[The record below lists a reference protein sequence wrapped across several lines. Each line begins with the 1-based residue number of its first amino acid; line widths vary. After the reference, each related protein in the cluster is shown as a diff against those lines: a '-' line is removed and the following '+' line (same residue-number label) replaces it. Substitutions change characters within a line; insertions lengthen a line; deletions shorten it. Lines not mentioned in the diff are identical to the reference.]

1 VVGCQVLFDS
11 LNILALQLKLR
22 AWLVGV
28 SESFEVVVS
37 TMAIGDRR
45 LGFTLVELLVVIAII
60 GVLVGLLLPAVQAAR
75 EAARRMSCSNNLKQI
90 GLAMINYESATK
102 RIPPSACINP
112 RIATNAS
119 WSIHGRL
126 LPYMEQNNIA
136 NQVDLSVDW
145 SNYPVLNYYR
155 VSTYVCP
162 SDPRG
167 DIPRDTA
174 ATGSATAMFLYPT
187 TYGFNLGTWLV
198 YDPNTNSGGDG
209 VTHTNS
215 TLKLASVTDGLS
227 RTLWASEVHAWQAYT
242 RNAGP
247 STTAMPTTIAE
258 VAAIADSGRKDRI
271 FPDGTGTGH
280 CEWTRGHA
288 HHSGFTVTMGPN
300 TVVPFMFNGVRYNID
315 YNSQAEGQS
324 TTRPS
329 YAVLTSRSWHGGLV
343 NSCLMDG
350 SVQSIN
356 NNIDLQIWQAL
367 GTRAKADRSD
377 IDP

>member
-1 VVGCQVLFDS
+1 
-11 LNILALQLKLR
+11 
-22 AWLVGV
+22 V
-28 SESFEVVVS
+28 SF
-37 TMAIGDRR
+37 MAIGNRR
-45 LGFTLVELLVVIAII
+45 SGFTLVELLVVIAII

-75 EAARRMSCSNNLKQI
+75 EAARRISCLNNLKQI
-90 GLAMINYESATK
+90 GLAMINYESATN

-126 LPYMEQNNIA
+126 FPYMEQNNLA
-136 NQVDLSVDW
+136 NQVDLSVNW

-155 VSTYVCP
+155 VSAYVCP

-174 ATGSATAMFLYPT
+174 ATGSAAAMFLYPT

-247 STTAMPTTIAE
+247 STTAMPATIAE

-280 CEWTRGHA
+280 CEWTNGHA
-288 HHSGFTVTMGPN
+288 HHSGFTVTLGPN

-329 YAVLTSRSWHGGLV
+329 YAVLTSRSWHSGLV

-356 NNIDLQIWQAL
+356 NNIDLQVWQAL

>member
-1 VVGCQVLFDS
+1 MNQR
-11 LNILALQLKLR
+11 ILAS
-22 AWLVGV
+22 G
-28 SESFEVVVS
+28 S
-37 TMAIGDRR
+37 RR

-75 EAARRMSCSNNLKQI
+75 EAARRLSCSNNLKQL
-90 GLAMINYESATK
+90 GLAMLNYEAATK

-112 RIATNAS
+112 RTTTNTS

-126 LPYMEQNNIA
+126 LPYLEQNNLA
-136 NQVDLSVDW
+136 SQVDLSVNW
-145 SNYPVLNYYR
+145 SNYPILNYYR
-155 VSTYVCP
+155 VSSYVCP
-162 SDPRG
+162 SDARG

-174 ATGSATAMFLYPT
+174 ATGSLANMFLYPT
-187 TYGFNLGTWLV
+187 TYGFNLGTWFI

-209 VTHTNS
+209 VTYPNS

-227 RTLWASEVHAWQAYT
+227 RTLWASELHAWQAYT
-242 RNAGP
+242 RNGGP
-247 STTAMPTTIAE
+247 PTTTMPTSVAEVATIAE
-258 VAAIADSGRKDRI
+258 SGRKDRL
-271 FPDGTGTGH
+271 FADGTGTGH
-280 CEWTRGHA
+280 CEWTTGHA
-288 HHSGFTVTMGPN
+288 HHSGFTVTLGPN
-300 TVVPFMFNGVRYNID
+300 TLVPYVYNGIRYNID
-315 YNSQAEGQS
+315 YNSQQEGAS

-329 YAVLTSRSWHGGLV
+329 YAVLTSRSWHSGLV

-377 IDP
+377 LE

>member
-1 VVGCQVLFDS
+1 MEM
-11 LNILALQLKLR
+11 
-22 AWLVGV
+22 LVRHCR
-28 SESFEVVVS
+28 F
-37 TMAIGDRR
+37 
-45 LGFTLVELLVVIAII
+45 GFSLVELLVVIAII

-90 GLAMINYESATK
+90 GLAMMNYESATK
-102 RIPPSACINP
+102 RIPPSACVNP

-126 LPYMEQNNIA
+126 FPYLEQNNLA
-136 NQVDLSVDW
+136 NQVDLSVNW
-145 SNYPVLNYYR
+145 SNYPILNYYR
-155 VSTYVCP
+155 VPTYVCP
-162 SDPRG
+162 SDAKG

-174 ATGSATAMFLYPT
+174 ATGSTSSMFLYPI
-187 TYGFNLGTWLV
+187 TYGFNLGTWFV
-198 YDPNTNSGGDG
+198 YDPNTNTGGDG
-209 VTHTNS
+209 VTFPNS

-242 RNAGP
+242 RNGGP
-247 STTAMPTTIAE
+247 PTTSMPTTIAQ

-280 CEWTRGHA
+280 CEWTNGHS
-288 HHSGFTVTMGPN
+288 HHSGFTVTLAPN
-300 TVVPFMFNGVRYNID
+300 TMVTYIYNGVRYNID
-315 YNSQAEGQS
+315 YNSQAEGAS

-329 YAVLTSRSWHGGLV
+329 YAVLTSRSFHGGLV

-356 NNIDLQIWQAL
+356 SNIDLAVWQAM

-377 IDP
+377 LE

>member
-1 VVGCQVLFDS
+1 MQFVATDLSSSGGLG
-11 LNILALQLKLR
+11 QLKMMKR
-22 AWLVGV
+22 
-28 SESFEVVVS
+28 
-37 TMAIGDRR
+37 DRR

-90 GLAMINYESATK
+90 GLAMMNYEAATK
-102 RIPPSACINP
+102 RIPPSACIIP
-112 RIATNAS
+112 SISTNAS

-126 LPYMEQNNIA
+126 LPYLEQSNLA
-136 NQVDLSVDW
+136 NQVNLSVNW
-145 SNYPVLNYYR
+145 SNYPILNYYR
-155 VSTYVCP
+155 VPTYVCP

-174 ATGSATAMFLYPT
+174 ATGSTSAMFLYPT
-187 TYGFNLGTWLV
+187 TYGFNLGTWFV
-198 YDPNTNSGGDG
+198 YDPSSNTGGDG
-209 VTHTNS
+209 VTHANS

-227 RTLWASEVHAWQAYT
+227 RTLWSSEVHAWQAYT

-247 STTAMPTTIAE
+247 PTIVMPTTIAE

-271 FPDGTGTGH
+271 FPDGTGTGR
-280 CEWTRGHA
+280 CEWTNGHA
-288 HHSGFTVTMGPN
+288 HHSGFTVTLAPN
-300 TVVPFMFNGVRYNID
+300 TVVPYVFNGVRYNID

-329 YAVLTSRSWHGGLV
+329 YAVLTSRSHHGGLV

-350 SVQSIN
+350 SVQSVS
-356 NNIDLQIWQAL
+356 NNIDVQVWQAL
-367 GTRAKADRSD
+367 GTRAKADRSE
-377 IDP
+377 IDQ

>member
-1 VVGCQVLFDS
+1 M
-11 LNILALQLKLR
+11 NHRILAS
-22 AWLVGV
+22 GP
-28 SESFEVVVS
+28 
-37 TMAIGDRR
+37 RR

-75 EAARRMSCSNNLKQI
+75 EAARRLSCSNNLKQI
-90 GLAMINYESATK
+90 GLAMLNYEAATK

-112 RIATNAS
+112 RITTNSS

-126 LPYMEQNNIA
+126 FPYLEQNNLA
-136 NQVDLSVDW
+136 NQVDLSTNW
-145 SNYPVLNYYR
+145 SNYPILSYYR
-155 VSTYVCP
+155 VSSYVCP
-162 SDPRG
+162 SDAKG

-174 ATGSATAMFLYPT
+174 ATGSAVSMFLYPT
-187 TYGFNLGTWLV
+187 TYGFNLGTWFI
-198 YDPNTNSGGDG
+198 YDPNNNSGGDG
-209 VTHTNS
+209 VTHPNS

-242 RNAGP
+242 RNGGP
-247 STTAMPTTIAE
+247 PTTTMPTSVAE
-258 VAAIADSGRKDRI
+258 VAAIADTGRKDRI
-271 FPDGTGTGH
+271 FPDRTGTGH
-280 CEWTRGHA
+280 CEWTNSHS
-288 HHSGFTVTMGPN
+288 HHSGFTVTLGPN
-300 TVVPFMFNGVRYNID
+300 TVVPYSYAGVLYNID
-315 YNSQAEGQS
+315 YNSQQEGAS

-329 YAVLTSRSWHGGLV
+329 YAVLTSRSWHSGLV

-377 IDP
+377 LE